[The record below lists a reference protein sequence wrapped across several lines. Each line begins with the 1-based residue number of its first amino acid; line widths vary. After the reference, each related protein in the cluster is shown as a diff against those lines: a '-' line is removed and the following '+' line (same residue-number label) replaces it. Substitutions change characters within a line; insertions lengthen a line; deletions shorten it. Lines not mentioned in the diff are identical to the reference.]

1 MGYKGGMNRVRSI
14 LILSLSLSGCLFFA
28 APASSDDTEK
38 DSPTYVSL
46 AIENDNFGG
55 NSDRYYSSGVR
66 LTVFNE
72 GIDVPPV
79 IDDMAENVPTFDLND
94 STSVFYT
101 IGQNL
106 YTPKDIRIEDQPDDD
121 RPWAGFLYGSVGL
134 STTTWNEDIP
144 AHVDELEFTLGV
156 VGPEALGKPTQRFVH
171 KYFTGSP
178 DPRGWKNQLD
188 FEPGVIL
195 SWERRIPRALSYDGK
210 YIKARLEPNFSVA
223 LGNIYTH
230 GGVGA
235 TVVIG
240 SSLEEDTPTR
250 VRPSIP
256 GTGVFRGGQ
265 DELHWQIF
273 AGLDGRVVGR
283 NIFLDGNTFSDS
295 HSVDKHILAGDA
307 SAGFSLTYG
316 DYRMSYTLNARS
328 KEFKTQD
335 EESIFGSITVSTR
348 F

>member
-1 MGYKGGMNRVRSI
+1 MNSVYSF
-14 LILSLSLSGCLFFA
+14 LLVSASLCCVLFNA
-28 APASSDDTEK
+28 ALAHADDSKAEK
-38 DSPTYVSL
+38 KSPTYVSL
-46 AIENDNFGG
+46 AVENDNFGG

-66 LTVFNE
+66 LTWFNE
-72 GIDVPPV
+72 GIDVPPG
-79 IDDMAENVPTFDLND
+79 IDQLAEHVPTFDLNET
-94 STSVFYT
+94 TSVFYT
-101 IGQNL
+101 VGQNL

-121 RPWAGFLYGSVGL
+121 RPWAAFLYGSVGL
-134 STTTWNEDIP
+134 STTTLSGDGTP
-144 AHVDELEFTLGV
+144 AHIDELEFTLGV

-178 DPRGWKNQLD
+178 DPRGWKNQLE

-195 SWERRIPRALSYDGK
+195 SWERRIPRALSYDGRFVK
-210 YIKARLEPNFSVA
+210 MRVEPNFSVA

-235 TVVIG
+235 TLVLG

-256 GTGVFRGGQ
+256 GTGVFRGAP
-265 DELHWQIF
+265 DELNWQVF

-295 HSVDKHILAGDA
+295 HSVDKHILVGDA

-316 DYRMSYTLNARS
+316 DYRMSYTLNART
-328 KEFKTQD
+328 KEFESQD
-335 EESIFGSITVSTR
+335 EESIFGSVTLSTR